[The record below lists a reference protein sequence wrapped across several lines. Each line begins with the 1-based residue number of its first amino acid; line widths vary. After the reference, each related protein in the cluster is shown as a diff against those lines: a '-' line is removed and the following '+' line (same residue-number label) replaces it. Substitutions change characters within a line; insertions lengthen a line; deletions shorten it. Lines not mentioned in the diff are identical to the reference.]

1 MRRIDI
7 STLNSQLEN
16 TIYGVI
22 ENNELIAIAA
32 HKGNVVIISEVD
44 YKLLQDKLNIVSKEN

>member
-7 STLNSQLEN
+7 STLNSKLEN

-22 ENNELIAIAA
+22 ENNEPIAIAA

-44 YKLLQDKLNIVSKEN
+44 YKLLQDKLNIVSKDN